1 MINILLLS
9 VMAESNYYLDEPSFY
24 FEKDKIADVRMPCE
38 LNNTIC
44 SATAVCN
51 ISIYYPNSSSY
62 VQKVAMTNNQA
73 DMNYTMENTSTL
85 GTYRS
90 TMWCADGI
98 PKGLTVFT
106 FEINNYGRNEEG
118 TGTLLLVIL
127 IPLLIIFIVCLIIAI
142 TTESKTSNFTMGPEG
157 DYILEMNYGMY
168 LKILMYLLSY
178 IFLWMITFLTWKI
191 SEIIISLSF
200 LAGFLRLIWIVETVF
215 IIPIFLIV
223 SIIGITKHLTDS
235 YLTKLAKRGLRPR

>member
-1 MINILLLS
+1 M
-9 VMAESNYYLDEPSFY
+9 MKRF
-24 FEKDKIADVRMPCE
+24 
-38 LNNTIC
+38 
-44 SATAVCN
+44 
-51 ISIYYPNSSSY
+51 
-62 VQKVAMTNNQA
+62 
-73 DMNYTMENTSTL
+73 
-85 GTYRS
+85 
-90 TMWCADGI
+90 
-98 PKGLTVFT
+98 
-106 FEINNYGRNEEG
+106 
-118 TGTLLLVIL
+118 IL

-235 YLTKLAKRGLRPR
+235 YLTKLAKRGLRPRWAAEK